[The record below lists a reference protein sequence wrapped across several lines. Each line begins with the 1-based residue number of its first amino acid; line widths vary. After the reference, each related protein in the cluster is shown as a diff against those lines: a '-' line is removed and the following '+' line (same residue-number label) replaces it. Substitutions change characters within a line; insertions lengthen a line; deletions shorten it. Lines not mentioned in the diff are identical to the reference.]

1 MLEKTQI
8 LLGKSHHFCPFSPF
22 LDVARRRGA
31 RRVAGAQLQQ
41 NLILHHFL
49 PRPPAQEAILNTPR
63 SPTVA
68 SHRSSQVRCHVRPYS
83 SENDPFRKRC
93 LRPRSASVL
102 LWTMRPLGSISAFAY
117 VFLRVRMCLSPHLHA
132 SISAFACVYLNV
144 CICLS
149 QCLHVSISALACVYL
164 RVDMCLSPRLHMSI
178 SALACVYLR
187 VGMCLSQR
195 LPKT

>member
-1 MLEKTQI
+1 MLQKTQI

-68 SHRSSQVRCHVRPYS
+68 SHRSSQVRCHVRSYS

-102 LWTMRPLGSISAFAY
+102 LWTMRPLGSISAFA
-117 VFLRVRMCLSPHLHA
+117 CLSPRSHV
-132 SISAFACVYLNV
+132 SFSAFACVYLR
-144 CICLS
+144 IRMCLS
-149 QCLHVSISALACVYL
+149 QCLHMSISMFACVYL
-164 RVDMCLSPRLHMSI
+164 RVGICLSPRWHMSI
-178 SALACVYLR
+178 SALAYVYLN
-187 VGMCLSQR
+187 VC
-195 LPKT
+195 KT